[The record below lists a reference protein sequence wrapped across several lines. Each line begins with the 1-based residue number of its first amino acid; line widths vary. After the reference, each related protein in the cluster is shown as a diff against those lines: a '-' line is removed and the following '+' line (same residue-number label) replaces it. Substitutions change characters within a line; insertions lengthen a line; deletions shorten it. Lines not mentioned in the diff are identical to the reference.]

1 MKINSFIILINMNV
15 EITKFNKNQNY
26 IFPLID
32 DLVNSLYTDEIN
44 DLIDTKCKTIE
55 DKRVFFMFLI
65 MYFYTYLNI
74 SNDIKENYDV
84 KKELKIFLT
93 DVINNPDKRIKCIE
107 LYTNF
112 EKSIKFLKN

>member
-1 MKINSFIILINMNV
+1 MNSD
-15 EITKFNKNQNY
+15 ITTFGKTTPT
-26 IFPLID
+26 IFPMID

-44 DLIDTKCKTIE
+44 NLIDTKCKTIE
-55 DKRVFFMFLI
+55 DKRVFLMFII

-74 SNDIKENYDV
+74 SQDIKEQFNI

-93 DVINNPDKRIKCIE
+93 DIIKNPEKRSKCIE

-112 EKSIKFLKN
+112 EQSIKFLKN